1 MNDNQTQVDWAQV
14 ARDNYD
20 KIAEVMEDIHL
31 QNLPYQVDI
40 YLYPDGE
47 VDYFENVGG
56 NSWLNDDH
64 KVVARI
70 NHQYWDLPDWEFD
83 DNGNY
88 SPEDMDYLREVIRNE
103 IDGFIETAERE
114 KKYSDE

>member
-20 KIAEVMEDIHL
+20 KIEEVMEDVHL
-31 QNLPYQVDI
+31 QNFPYQVDI

-70 NHQYWDLPDWEFD
+70 NHQYWDLPDLEFD

>member
-1 MNDNQTQVDWAQV
+1 MNTVYVDWAQI

-47 VDYFENVGG
+47 VDDFINPGG
-56 NSWLNDDH
+56 NSWRNDDH
-64 KVVARI
+64 
-70 NHQYWDLPDWEFD
+70 
-83 DNGNY
+83 
-88 SPEDMDYLREVIRNE
+88 SP
-103 IDGFIETAERE
+103 GFISSQSGNISFTD
-114 KKYSDE
+114 SDSITLTSIKLRFHSSPYFFSLSAISINPSISLRITSLR

>member
-1 MNDNQTQVDWAQV
+1 MNTVYVDWAQV

-47 VDYFENVGG
+47 VDYFSNPGG

-70 NHQYWDLPDWEFD
+70 NHQYWDLPDWEFN

-114 KKYSDE
+114 KKYSTYF